1 MTDTIRTN
9 FKRRAAAAA
18 VASCLSFAPW
28 LAEAASLGKITVL
41 SGLGQPLRAEIELSA
56 SRAELAG
63 MTARLADQKAF
74 REAGIDYSST
84 LRDLRFAIG
93 KRSNGAPVIKVSSG
107 NPVNEPFL
115 DFLVELNWPSGP
127 VVREYTFLLDPPEI
141 AAKAAARTAI
151 ADARVVETAR
161 GSSAAPAPGPAPEVA
176 RTAPAPR
183 AAAEP
188 KRADESGS
196 RVVQPGDTLRK
207 IAGETKHEG
216 VSLEQMLVGLFRKN
230 PAAFSGDNMNRLK
243 SGAILNVPDRASVA
257 AVPQAEARKLYEAQA
272 EDWNSYR
279 QKMASLAAKG
289 QPSQDAAAQTAG
301 GKISASVAE
310 KPTAVDKAKD
320 QVKVSSTEMASKGV
334 AGGKASAAVEADLIA
349 KDRSLKEAQERLG
362 LLEKNVSELQKLV
375 DMKTQQLA
383 ELQER
388 ASGKKEE
395 AKPAAPVEPPK
406 QAAPAEPPKAP
417 EPVPAAPAAEAPK
430 PPIAEAPKTA
440 EPPKAAEEAKPA
452 EPPKAAEVKPQEQPA
467 KPAAAP
473 APGFLDEFDALPLIG
488 GGGILALLAG
498 YFLLRRRRS
507 EPEPEFTAAV
517 PGPSSL
523 GPNSV
528 FRMTGGQSVDTGNVP
543 LETRDFSMT
552 GPGTIDTDEV
562 DPVAE
567 ADVYMAYGRDAQAEE
582 ILIEALRKDPQRT
595 AIHVKLLEIY
605 ANRKSVKQFDT
616 LASELYAQT
625 GGEGSE
631 WEKVAALGAALDP
644 ENPLYAAGRSV
655 AQAEVGAAPDA
666 SAPVFDT
673 KSTLLLPGS
682 LGVMAAG
689 LAEVAMAGPEA
700 SAPEAVG
707 GADAAAAT
715 EEDSHVSTHVAGDL
729 GSLDFELGEV
739 EQIAAPAPEP
749 VADVPLP
756 ELESLDFDVESLPQ
770 ESLSE
775 TEVTPNFAPTETLVM
790 GAGSAA
796 EDLSETFTGF
806 EAPSD
811 FTASAI
817 EAGTGLLDFDLGDA
831 TADTETI
838 VHPSS
843 LHDDSSGDMGGD
855 TVVNPMDIQES
866 GRDTLSVV
874 DGTAGMSVD
883 FAAEDAEFD
892 INLSESVFL
901 GQPMPV
907 PEFDLTSINLDLA
920 ASPSEATEVVN
931 LAEDFD
937 GGKAGADQ
945 GGEDVAT
952 KLALARA
959 YEEMGDH
966 DQARELL
973 EEVIAEG
980 GGDLAEQ
987 ARQILGRLS
996 G

>member
-41 SGLGQPLRAEIELSA
+41 SGLGQPLRAEIEISA

-84 LRDLRFAIG
+84 LHDLRFAIG

-141 AAKAAARTAI
+141 ASRAAGRAAI

-161 GSSAAPAPGPAPEVA
+161 GSSAAPAPGTAPEAA
-176 RTAPAPR
+176 RPAPAPR

-207 IAGETKHEG
+207 IASETKHEG

-257 AVPQAEARKLYEAQA
+257 AVPQAEARKFYQAQA

-289 QPSQDAAAQTAG
+289 QPSQDAVAQTAA

-320 QVKVSSTEMASKGV
+320 QVKVSSTEMAAKGV

-349 KDRSLKEAQERLG
+349 KDRSLKEAQERLA

-406 QAAPAEPPKAP
+406 QAAPVEPPKPP
-417 EPVPAAPAAEAPK
+417 EPAPAAPAAETPKAPA
-430 PPIAEAPKTA
+430 AEAP
-440 EPPKAAEEAKPA
+440 KPA
-452 EPPKAAEVKPQEQPA
+452 EPPKAAEVKPEAQPA
-467 KPAAAP
+467 KPAVAP

-498 YFLLRRRRS
+498 YFLLRRRRR
-507 EPEPEFTAAV
+507 EPEPEYTAAV

-625 GGEGSE
+625 GGNGTE
-631 WEKVAALGAALDP
+631 WEKAAALGAALDP
-644 ENPLYAAGRSV
+644 ENPLYAAGRNLV
-655 AQAEVGAAPDA
+655 PAEVGAAPDA
-666 SAPVFDT
+666 GASVFDT
-673 KSTLLLPGS
+673 KSTVLLPGT

-689 LAEVAMAGPEA
+689 LGEVAIAAPEV
-700 SAPEAVG
+700 SAPEDAVG
-707 GADAAAAT
+707 AVAAAAA

-729 GSLDFELGEV
+729 GMLDFELGET

-749 VADVPLP
+749 VADIPLP
-756 ELESLDFDVESLPQ
+756 ELESLDFDLESLPQ
-770 ESLSE
+770 ESLSA
-775 TEVTPNFAPTETLVM
+775 TEVNPTFAPTETLVM
-790 GAGSAA
+790 GAGAA
-796 EDLSETFTGF
+796 ADDLSETFTGI
-806 EAPSD
+806 EAPVD
-811 FTASAI
+811 FSGSII

-831 TADTETI
+831 TAETETI
-838 VHPSS
+838 VNPSV
-843 LHDDSSGDMGGD
+843 LHDAASGDMGSA
-855 TVVNPMDIQES
+855 TVVNPMDMQES
-866 GRDTLSVV
+866 GRDALSVV

-907 PEFDLTSINLDLA
+907 PEFDLTSIDLDLA
-920 ASPSEATEVVN
+920 ANPSEETEVVS
-931 LAEDFD
+931 LAEDFES
-937 GGKAGADQ
+937 GKVGAEQ

-987 ARQILGRLS
+987 ARQILGRLN